1 MKDLKGK
8 AAVITGGA
16 GGIGRGAA
24 LAFAR
29 RGANVLLADIN
40 EAGLAATA
48 EEVRGLGVTAEFC
61 ACDVGQA
68 DTFERL
74 RDQAKAR
81 LGGCDL
87 LMNNVG
93 VLIGGR
99 PQDIPLSEW
108 ERILNT
114 NLMSVVRSQAAFL
127 PDFVARGSGH
137 IVNVASMAGLYPYAY
152 DRMPYAASKAA
163 IVAIS
168 EGLFMYLR
176 PLGVGVTM
184 VCPGP
189 VSTGISRSM
198 KTYGPPLGLR
208 GPGPEFKAITAEE
221 AGEMIAEAVL
231 ADRFLLLTHPEAK
244 AYLQRRAADWDKF
257 LIGQA
262 DEIAAAESYGGGPR

>member
-29 RGANVLLADIN
+29 RGADVLLADIN

-48 EEVRGLGVTAEFC
+48 EEVRALGVAAEHC
-61 ACDVGQA
+61 TCDVGQP

-74 RDQAKAR
+74 RDEAKTR
-81 LGGCDL
+81 FGGCDL

-176 PLGVGVTM
+176 PLGVGVTL

-189 VSTGISRSM
+189 VATNIGQST

-208 GPGPEFKAITAEE
+208 GPGPQFKAISGEA

-244 AYLQRRAADWDKF
+244 AYLQRRAADWDAF

-262 DEIAAAESYGGGPR
+262 DAIAEAESYGDRAG